1 MQVCAHVI
9 AGVILFLHFLSVL
22 SQLKSRSD
30 MYDSTTNKTFKTP
43 HGMEGLNS
51 RIHYSMREIEKVPKM
66 SVMKKERQVKILE
79 QLML

>member
-1 MQVCAHVI
+1 
-9 AGVILFLHFLSVL
+9 
-22 SQLKSRSD
+22 